1 MTTARKIL
9 SNTFVQVAGKIIIAG
24 IGLVISKLLAN
35 YLTIGERGMYESVY
49 ALLALVGIVADMGM
63 YTVAIREMAGNPS
76 KMEVIIGNILS
87 IRNVLAAISI
97 VVTFLLIFFV
107 PSLQMGW
114 IFYGALFWASLG
126 MILALLNGTVTSV
139 LQVAY
144 DMKHATIAQVIG
156 KILTMLCMVFGMF
169 FLFPKQMPGFES
181 TTPFW
186 AFQMLFIVGLVGNT
200 CMYLYTRHFVKKH
213 VNLRYRFDRVFWKDL
228 IKKAL
233 PYGLALILGTVYFK
247 IDLLI
252 ILFMYPAEMAHEQIG
267 YYSAAIK
274 VVEIFNVLPQ
284 FFLNAALPMMTA
296 FIVAKNPKI
305 KELIQYSFDFLYIMA
320 LPIVVGGVV
329 MAYAIINATS
339 ASIYLTS
346 NVGQGFYSS
355 DLLLQVIIFT
365 IGFSFLNS
373 LFNFLLVA
381 LSRQKILIYIN
392 CLCLLFNIVFN
403 VIGIHFF
410 GVMACAVTT
419 VLTEVLV
426 LVCSS
431 YAVRQHVDFGLNLWR
446 FTRTTLAGLV
456 MGATLWFLKDP
467 LIGAVGNTV
476 GLLIILFMAGIVYGG
491 GLYLFRVVDKPMLA
505 ILRKKEA

>member
-9 SNTFVQVAGKIIIAG
+9 SNTFVQVAGKIVIAG
-24 IGLVISKLLAN
+24 IGLIISKLLAN

-63 YTVAIREMAGNPS
+63 YTVAIREMAGNRE
-76 KMEVIIGNILS
+76 KMDAIIGNILS
-87 IRNVLAAISI
+87 IRNVLAAIS
-97 VVTFLLIFFV
+97 VAVTFLLLLVV

-114 IFYGALFWASLG
+114 FFYGALFWASLG

-144 DMKHATIAQVIG
+144 DMKHATLAQVLG
-156 KILTMLCMVFGMF
+156 KVLTMLCMVFGMF
-169 FLFPKQMPGFES
+169 FLFPKQMPGFE
-181 TTPFW
+181 TTTEFW
-186 AFQMLFIVGLVGNT
+186 AFQMLFIVGLVGNI
-200 CMYLYTRHFVKKH
+200 CMYAYTRHFVRKH
-213 VNLRYRFDRVFWKDL
+213 TTLRYRFDPAYWKDL

-252 ILFMYPAEMAHEQIG
+252 ILLMFPAEIAHEQIG

-305 KELIQYSFDFLYIMA
+305 RELIQYSFDFLYIMA

-346 NVGQGFYSS
+346 NVSQGFYSS

-381 LSRQKILIYIN
+381 LSRQKLLIYIN
-392 CLCLLFNIVFN
+392 CCCLLFNIVFN
-403 VIGIHFF
+403 IIGIHYF
-410 GVMACAVTT
+410 GVIACAVTT

-426 LVCSS
+426 LILSA
-431 YAVRQHVDFGLNLWR
+431 YAVRRHLVFGINLWR
-446 FTRTTLAGLV
+446 FTRTTMAGLI
-456 MGATLWFLKDP
+456 MGVALWALKDP
-467 LIGAVGNTV
+467 LIAAVGNTI
-476 GLLIILFMAGIVYGG
+476 GLLIILVLAGILYGG
-491 GLYLFRVVDKPMLA
+491 GLYVLRVVDKPMLA
-505 ILRKKEA
+505 LLRKKEA